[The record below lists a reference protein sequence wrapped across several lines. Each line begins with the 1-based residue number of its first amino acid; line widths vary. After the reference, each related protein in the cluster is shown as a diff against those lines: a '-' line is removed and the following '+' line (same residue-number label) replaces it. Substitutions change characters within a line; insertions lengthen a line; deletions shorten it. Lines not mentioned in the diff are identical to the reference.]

1 MVNLRYRVKGANKRA
16 RYQEMAAEDL
26 ITFDEPRARL
36 AELDDIRS
44 LAERELRA
52 LRNHEELVCKLEA
65 DRATLLES
73 LVGVAQ
79 DALDSLMGEER
90 HHVYRMLKLGAIVGP
105 GEVLEVSGAFG
116 EKFTM
121 RNSRTPRATLSGR
134 ATPYPGARSTIRVSP
149 QAAAR
154 VSGAATC

>member
-36 AELDDIRS
+36 AELNDIRS

-52 LRNHEELVCKLEA
+52 LRNYEVLVCKLEA
-65 DRATLLES
+65 ERATLLES

-121 RNSRTPRATLSGR
+121 RNSRTPRVSRFQVTHKPALRFRALLSDGR
-134 ATPYPGARSTIRVSP
+134 REVRFERV
-149 QAAAR
+149 A
-154 VSGAATC
+154 VG

>member
-1 MVNLRYRVKGANKRA
+1 MNLRYNVKGANKRA
-16 RYQEMAAEDL
+16 RYQEMVVEDL

-65 DRATLLES
+65 ERATLLES

-121 RNSRTPRATLSGR
+121 RNSRTPRVSRSQVTHKPALRIR
-134 ATPYPGARSTIRVSP
+134 ALLTDGAQEVRFERMID
-149 QAAAR
+149 
-154 VSGAATC
+154 

>member
-1 MVNLRYRVKGANKRA
+1 
-16 RYQEMAAEDL
+16 MAVEDL

-52 LRNHEELVCKLEA
+52 LRNHEELICKLEA
-65 DRATLLES
+65 DRDTLLES

-79 DALDSLMGEER
+79 DALNSLTGEER
-90 HHVYRMLKLGAIVGP
+90 HHVFKMLKLGAIVGP

-121 RNSRTPRATLSGR
+121 RDSKTPRVSRSQVTQELQLRFHALLTDV
-134 ATPYPGARSTIRVSP
+134 AREVRFERVPKS
-149 QAAAR
+149 
-154 VSGAATC
+154 

>member
-52 LRNHEELVCKLEA
+52 LRNHEELICKLEA
-65 DRATLLES
+65 DRDTLLES

-79 DALDSLMGEER
+79 DALNFLTGEER
-90 HHVYRMLKLGAIVGP
+90 HHVFKNAQVG
-105 GEVLEVSGAFG
+105 SN
-116 EKFTM
+116 
-121 RNSRTPRATLSGR
+121 RRSGR
-134 ATPYPGARSTIRVSP
+134 GIGGQRSVRREIHY
-149 QAAAR
+149 A
-154 VSGAATC
+154 